1 MVKDIKYYRAINNTT
16 NSTIQQSE
24 LYEAQNA
31 LNYDFDTNPSCKDVL
46 MNGEPTK
53 AIVYIDTDI
62 VTGGQSWKIE
72 LRPNQVLNI
81 GDIFIIDGE
90 TWFCT
95 KVMINRMI
103 NYSGTLAK
111 STCLLRFYKNGIL
124 RELPCYITVGT
135 RNYINE
141 YENYYLRTPA
151 SLYTAYCP
159 DLGYL
164 DKTDANMRIYIRGY
178 IYRIMGVD
186 NLTVLDGEVREGL
199 IIMKFKDDSIS
210 SDDNM
215 ELGIANYWS
224 NQPEN
229 IKQDELTNNVEY
241 KLSLDTEQNNI
252 SLGETLNIQC
262 IVKDNNDKVIDKE
275 CTYSI
280 CDENGNNIIDYIK
293 LTQSNNV
300 CTLVA
305 TTKGKYVGKK
315 FYLVV
320 TLNDEN
326 VKLERC
332 FNIKSIL

>member
-1 MVKDIKYYRAINNTT
+1 MIKDMNYYRAINNTT
-16 NSTIQQSE
+16 NSTIQEAE
-24 LYEAQNA
+24 LYEVQNA
-31 LNYDFDTNPSCKDVL
+31 FNYDFDTNPSCKDVL

-62 VTGGQSWKIE
+62 VTGGQSWRIQ

-81 GDIFIIDGE
+81 GDIFEIDGE

-95 KVMINRMI
+95 KVMVNRMI

-111 STCLLRFYKNGIL
+111 STCLLKFYKNGEL
-124 RELPCYITVGT
+124 KELPCYITVGT

-141 YENYYLRTPA
+141 YENDYVRLPT
-151 SLYTAYCP
+151 SLFTAYCP

-164 DKTDANMRIYIRGY
+164 GKTDTNMRIYIRGY

-186 NLTVLDGEVREGL
+186 NLTILDGEVREGL
-199 IIMKFKDDSIS
+199 IIIKFKDDSIS

-229 IKQDELTNNVEY
+229 VKPDNLVNSIDYT
-241 KLSLDTEQNNI
+241 LSLNTAKDNI
-252 SLGETLNIQC
+252 SLGETLDLQC
-262 IVKDNNDKVIDKE
+262 EVYDSDNNVVDMS

-280 CDENGNNIIDYIK
+280 CDENGDEVDFIK
-293 LTQSNNV
+293 LSQTDNA
-300 CTLVA
+300 CTLKA
-305 TTKGKYVGKK
+305 TTKGKYVGRK

-320 TLNDEN
+320 TLDNEST
-326 VKLERC
+326 KLERC
-332 FNIKSIL
+332 FDVRSIL